1 MMGWAAMAGPAAEAG
16 LEFTTY
22 PSVPPWPAGLRHE
35 DGWARIEVALFGA
48 ATEQDIITEAR
59 AYAADVLVVDCMLT
73 AGYAAARGCTGPSCH
88 WCTRSTSRSCTS
100 GATASSA
107 STSMP
112 YCNSRTGCWPC
123 NHPGSTIPDRYRT
136 TPPTSAPSGDPGR
149 PRSWTVGSPGASR
162 EPGNPWVLLSLS
174 TTLHGQADVLPWFL
188 DALGTMPVRV
198 LLTLGGVLTPE
209 SVDAPANVTV
219 CGHVPHE
226 AVLPHIA
233 AVVTH
238 AGMSTVATT
247 LAAGIPMVC
256 VPQGRDQP
264 LNAQRVA
271 DVGAGLHVAPDAPA
285 SELATA
291 LDTVL
296 SNPRYRTAARDFAAA
311 TAALGNGRHA
321 ADLVEHLPRPTT
333 NTTV

>member
-1 MMGWAAMAGPAAEAG
+1 M
-16 LEFTTY
+16 
-22 PSVPPWPAGLRHE
+22 
-35 DGWARIEVALFGA
+35 
-48 ATEQDIITEAR
+48 
-59 AYAADVLVVDCMLT
+59 
-73 AGYAAARGCTGPSCH
+73 
-88 WCTRSTSRSCTS
+88 
-100 GATASSA
+100 
-107 STSMP
+107 
-112 YCNSRTGCWPC
+112 
-123 NHPGSTIPDRYRT
+123 
-136 TPPTSAPSGDPGR
+136 
-149 PRSWTVGSPGASR
+149 
-162 EPGNPWVLLSLS
+162 
-174 TTLHGQADVLPWFL
+174 LPWFL

-198 LLTLGGVLTPE
+198 LLTLGGVLTPD

-238 AGMSTVATT
+238 AGMTTVATT
-247 LAAGIPMVC
+247 LAAGVPMVC

-296 SNPRYRTAARDFAAA
+296 SNPRYSTAARDFAAA
-311 TAALGNGRHA
+311 TTALGNGRHA
-321 ADLVEHLPRPTT
+321 ADLVEHLPRRTT